1 MKVEKA
7 KGFHA
12 FFVPLGKG
20 VPAAPPSSPVLG
32 ARNPTSGLADG
43 QGNGL
48 GKDYF
53 EDWVEDIGRKV
64 GGGGVGGGAQGNA
77 MDLD

>member
-1 MKVEKA
+1 VEKS

-12 FFVPLGKG
+12 FFVPLGRG

-32 ARNPTSGLADG
+32 PCTTQ
-43 QGNGL
+43 QGETG

-53 EDWVEDIGRKV
+53 EGWIEDVRGSAS
-64 GGGGVGGGAQGNA
+64 GGGSCASSEAEG